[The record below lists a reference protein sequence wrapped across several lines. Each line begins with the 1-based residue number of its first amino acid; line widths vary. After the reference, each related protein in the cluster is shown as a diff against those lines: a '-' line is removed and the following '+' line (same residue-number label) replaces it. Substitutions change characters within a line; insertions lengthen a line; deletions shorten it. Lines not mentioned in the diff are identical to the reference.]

1 MSRWNLK
8 CSWFSVLGMF
18 CIIVLKIYLMQ
29 IKQLDKNERPRE
41 KLLKNGVNQ
50 LTNAE
55 LLAVVMGSGTRN
67 KSAIELSHELINLGE
82 GSLDLLANK
91 SKKEFTK
98 IQGVGMAKAM
108 CLEAIFELGKRRK
121 YGDQQSLTVGCSEDV
136 FVHVQGLLSGV
147 KCEEFWVITL
157 NKANKM
163 LSKRKISSGG
173 VSATVVDIK
182 VILKYAVE
190 ELASSVVVFHNHPSG
205 NTSPSEADKRITI
218 KLKEALTF
226 CDIALLDH
234 LVVCT
239 DDYYSFSDEG
249 LL

>member
-1 MSRWNLK
+1 
-8 CSWFSVLGMF
+8 
-18 CIIVLKIYLMQ
+18 MQ
-29 IKQLDKNERPRE
+29 IKNLSINERPRE
-41 KLLKNGVNQ
+41 KLLKNGIQN
-50 LTNAE
+50 LSNAE
-55 LLAVVMGSGTRN
+55 LLAVIIGSGTKN

-91 SKKEFTK
+91 SKKDFTK
-98 IQGVGMAKAM
+98 IKGVGIVKAM

-121 YGDQQSLTVGCSEDV
+121 SANKQELTVSSSQDV
-136 FVHVQGLLSGV
+136 FDHVQVIMSGV
-147 KCEEFWVITL
+147 KVEEFWVITL

-163 LSKRKISSGG
+163 LSKKKISRGG
-173 VSATVVDIK
+173 VSATVVDVK

-205 NTSPSEADKRITI
+205 NINPSGADKKITE
-218 KLKEALTF
+218 KLKQALAL

-234 LVVCT
+234 LIIC
-239 DDYYSFSDEG
+239 DHHFYSFSDEG

>member
-1 MSRWNLK
+1 
-8 CSWFSVLGMF
+8 
-18 CIIVLKIYLMQ
+18 MQ
-29 IKQLDKNERPRE
+29 IKDLNKNERPRE
-41 KLLKNGVNQ
+41 KLLKNGVSY

-67 KSAIELSHELINLGE
+67 KSAIELSHELINLGD

-91 SKKEFTK
+91 SKKDFTK
-98 IQGVGMAKAM
+98 IQGVGMVKAM

-121 YGDQQSLTVGCSEDV
+121 SGDQESLTVSSSEDV
-136 FVHVQGLLSGV
+136 FAHVQGLLSGV

-157 NKANKM
+157 NKANRM

-190 ELASSVVVFHNHPSG
+190 ELASGVVVFHNHPSG
-205 NTSPSEADKRITI
+205 NTKPSESDRKITK
-218 KLKEALTF
+218 KLKEALAY

-234 LVVCT
+234 LIICT